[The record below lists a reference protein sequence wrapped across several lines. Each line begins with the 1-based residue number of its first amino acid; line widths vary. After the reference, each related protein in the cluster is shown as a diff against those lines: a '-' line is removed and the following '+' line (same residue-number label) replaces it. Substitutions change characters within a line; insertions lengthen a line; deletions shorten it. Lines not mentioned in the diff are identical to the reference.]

1 MGCVTTYSDE
11 LAELVIEWLWSGKT
25 MTQLEREDPRIK
37 RRTVSDWRRDNP
49 EFGARYEEAMIGG
62 AYAVVDETREIVDNL
77 NEPADSRKLRA
88 WQRFEEAKRK
98 APKVFG
104 DKVDVN
110 HGGQPGNPVSLTVS
124 FVKAN
129 ESADD

>member
-11 LAELVIEWLWSGKT
+11 LAEIVIEWLWSGKT

-62 AYAVVDETREIVDNL
+62 AYALVDETRDIVDTL
-77 NEPADSRKLRA
+77 GEPADSRKLRA

-110 HGGQPGNPVSLTVS
+110 HGGQPGNPVSLTVA